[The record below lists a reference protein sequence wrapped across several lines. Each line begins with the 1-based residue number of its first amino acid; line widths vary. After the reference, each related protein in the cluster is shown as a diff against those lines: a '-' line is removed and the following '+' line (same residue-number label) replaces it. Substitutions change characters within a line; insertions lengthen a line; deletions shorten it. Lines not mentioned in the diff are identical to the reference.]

1 MAEISPY
8 RLEMQGIQK
17 SFPGVQALNDVSI
30 QIRPGEI
37 HALVGENGAGKST
50 LMKILSGAYPRDD
63 GKIFMDGVAIE
74 IRNPADALRHGIV
87 MIYQESSLSKELS
100 VAENIFCGRLPTV
113 GPFVNWKLLYERT
126 SEVLARFN
134 ANISPRTLVKNLS
147 PAQCQMV
154 EIAKALSISARVI
167 VFDEPTAALTRSEA
181 ETLFQVM
188 HSLKEAGIS
197 IIFITHRLAEVFQTA
212 DRITVLRDGAWVITA
227 DLESMNE
234 EKIIVSMVGRA
245 VQHSYSRPENPGI
258 KPLLQIINLMG
269 YGYTNICLEVHSGE
283 IVGLFGLVG
292 SGRTELMRTL
302 FGADRP
308 ESGVIMVEGKRRH
321 FSSPADAISAG
332 IVLVPE
338 DRKSQGLILGMP
350 VRNNISLPNLRSLTR
365 MNFIQT
371 EKENALAQS
380 YREKLDIRCPSI
392 KTPALSLSGGNQQKV
407 VIAKWLAKNPKLL
420 IVDEPT
426 RGIDVGAKAEVH
438 NLMINLANQGV
449 GILMVSSELPE
460 ILAVSDRIYVMHEGE
475 LVGEVSRKDATEE
488 IIMAY
493 ASGQIATNGSDP
505 GVDS

>member
-1 MAEISPY
+1 MAETSPY
-8 RLEMQGIQK
+8 RLEMRGIHK
-17 SFPGVQALNDVSI
+17 SFPGVQALNDVSL
-30 QIRPGEI
+30 QILPGEI

-50 LMKILSGAYPRDD
+50 LMKILSGAYPRDA
-63 GKIFMDGVAIE
+63 GKILMDGGEIE
-74 IRNPADALRHGIV
+74 IRNPADALHHGIV

-100 VAENIFCGRLPTV
+100 VAENIFCGRLPTL
-113 GPFVNWKLLYERT
+113 GLFVNWNLLYERT
-126 SEVLARFN
+126 REVLARFN
-134 ANISPRTLVKNLS
+134 ANISPRILVKHLS

-181 ETLFQVM
+181 ETLFEVM
-188 HSLKEAGIS
+188 HSLKETGIS
-197 IIFITHRLAEVFQTA
+197 IIFITHRLVEVFQTA
-212 DRITVLRDGAWVITA
+212 DRITVLRDGTWVTTA
-227 DLESMNE
+227 DLENMNE
-234 EKIIVSMVGRA
+234 EKIILSMVGRA
-245 VQHSYSRPENPGI
+245 VQHAYSRPDNPGM
-258 KPLLQIINLMG
+258 KLLLETKDLTG
-269 YGYTNICLEVHSGE
+269 YGFSNISMGVHAGE

-302 FGADRP
+302 FGADKP
-308 ESGVIMVEGKRRH
+308 ESGVILVEGMSRH
-321 FSSPADAISAG
+321 FSSPADAINAG

-338 DRKSQGLILGMP
+338 DRKSQGLVLGMP

-365 MNFIQT
+365 LNFIQA

-392 KTPALSLSGGNQQKV
+392 KTAVLSLSGGNQQKV

-438 NLMINLANQGV
+438 NLMISLANQGV

-460 ILAVSDRIYVMHEGE
+460 ILAVSNRIYVMHEGE
-475 LVGEVSRKDATEE
+475 LVGEIERKDASEE
-488 IIMAY
+488 MIMAY
-493 ASGQIATNGSDP
+493 ASGQQATQLTDQPNGF
-505 GVDS
+505 